1 MKKGLVLAF
10 LVVMATLLLGAAVN
24 AADIAVL
31 ISDYNKKWYVEC
43 NWDFD
48 SHMNALRDTLAL
60 AELSY
65 VELTDE
71 DLAKGNFGDA
81 KVLILPNSRRMSRD
95 QIAATRKFL
104 EEGGTLFALMQ
115 ATFKDEANNTVDGKI
130 FQMGTEFGVAYE
142 AYSWKP
148 PLHAFVKKMEEHPIF
163 EGLPEFIQFHRNEA
177 IVVKHVEGVKVLAE
191 WYNDD
196 QLMPSHLPEIN
207 AALVENAAGNVI
219 YSGEMLFAPQQME
232 DPAIRTLATNI
243 VKYLLS
249 KSTRGAK

>member
-10 LVVMATLLLGAAVN
+10 LVILATLLLGAAVN

-31 ISDYNKKWYVEC
+31 ISDYNKKWYTEC

-48 SHMNALRDTLAL
+48 SHMNMLRDTLDL

-71 DLAKGNFGDA
+71 DLAQGNFGDA

-95 QIAATRKFL
+95 QVAAARKFL
-104 EEGGTLFALMQ
+104 AEGGTLFAIMQ
-115 ATFKDEANNTVDGKI
+115 ATFKDETNANVDGKI
-130 FQMGTEFGVAYE
+130 FQMGEDFGLAYE
-142 AYSWKP
+142 AYSGKP
-148 PLHAFVKKMEEHPIF
+148 PLHAFVKKAEEHPIF
-163 EGLPEFIQFHRNEA
+163 EGLPEFVQFHRFEA
-177 IVVKHVEGVKVLAE
+177 IVVKHEEGSKVLAE

-207 AALVENAAGNVI
+207 GAILENAAGNI
-219 YSGEMLFAPQQME
+219 LYCGEMLFTPEQME

-243 VKYLLS
+243 LKYLLG
-249 KSTRGAK
+249 KSTRGAQ